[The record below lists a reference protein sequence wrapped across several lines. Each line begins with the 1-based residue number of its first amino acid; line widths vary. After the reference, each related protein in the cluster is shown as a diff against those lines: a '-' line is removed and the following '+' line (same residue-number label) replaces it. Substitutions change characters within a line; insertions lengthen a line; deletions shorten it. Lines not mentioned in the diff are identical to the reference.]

1 MNIKNIAA
9 IDSLSSVSRYGSTTE
24 RVMPTESEK
33 SFESILSS
41 AMGMVNETNQLSNA
55 AEAEEIRFAMGESDS
70 LHDLMVA
77 QQKANVSLQYTVAV
91 KNTVMEAYRSLINM
105 QF

>member
-1 MNIKNIAA
+1 MNVSAVGLGEQFYQGVS
-9 IDSLSSVSRYGSTTE
+9 DSVQRNSETGNNFDSVF
-24 RVMPTESEK
+24 K
-33 SFESILSS
+33 SALN
-41 AMGMVNETNQLSNA
+41 MVNETNQLSNA
-55 AEAEEIRFAMGESDS
+55 AEEQEVLYAMGKSDS

-91 KNTVMEAYRSLINM
+91 KNTAVEAYKSILNL

>member
-1 MNIKNIAA
+1 MDINSISA
-9 IDSLSSVSRYGSTTE
+9 IDSLSAVSRYGSTTDQS
-24 RVMPTESEK
+24 RPASDKT
-33 SFESILSS
+33 SFDSLLNS
-41 AMGMVNETNQLSNA
+41 AMKLVSETDQLSNA
-55 AEAEEIRFAMGESDS
+55 AEAEEVRYAMGESDS

-91 KNTVMEAYRSLINM
+91 KNTAMEAYRTILNL